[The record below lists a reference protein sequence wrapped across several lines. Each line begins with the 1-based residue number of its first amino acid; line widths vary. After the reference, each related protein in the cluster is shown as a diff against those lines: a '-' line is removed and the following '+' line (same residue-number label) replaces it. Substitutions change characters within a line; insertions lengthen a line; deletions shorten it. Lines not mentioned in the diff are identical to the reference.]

1 MVYSGS
7 WKEKNIALIKELYEI
22 YKNNQTVSKTI
33 YSIIGEHKHLYFSYL
48 IGKVG
53 IIIMLMSYI
62 FYLRYRKFG
71 FTVII
76 VVLSGFSYVLNFME
90 LPYHFKYKARLSE
103 VNKLNQNVLN
113 VHITFYLI
121 NIWLFYIFLFFY
133 IIFLFF
139 SCKLEFKESFN
150 KDNSSSHQKLIDK
163 DSTELK
169 MKNNNNDNNDSNNNM
184 NSLIPDGI
192 N

>member
-1 MVYSGS
+1 
-7 WKEKNIALIKELYEI
+7 
-22 YKNNQTVSKTI
+22 
-33 YSIIGEHKHLYFSYL
+33 
-48 IGKVG
+48 
-53 IIIMLMSYI
+53 
-62 FYLRYRKFG
+62 
-71 FTVII
+71 
-76 VVLSGFSYVLNFME
+76 
-90 LPYHFKYKARLSE
+90 
-103 VNKLNQNVLN
+103 LN

-121 NIWLFYIFLFFY
+121 NIWLFFIFLFFY

-139 SCKLEFKESFN
+139 SCKLATKEERIN
-150 KDNSSSHQKLIDK
+150 KDNNSSHQKLIDK